1 MRDTR
6 LACGNGVSEALLTP
20 KGEASELVPQDP
32 GLDIRHRVCSH
43 NIESACIQAL
53 NEKPKGIRITYKSDF
68 AVLDDDGIEN
78 GRMVR
83 E

>member
-1 MRDTR
+1 M
-6 LACGNGVSEALLTP
+6 LLIP
-20 KGEASELVPQDP
+20 KGEASKLDPQDP

-53 NEKPKGIRITYKSDF
+53 NEKPEGIRITYKGDF
-68 AVLDDDGIEN
+68 AVLDDDGIED
-78 GRMVR
+78 GRMLH